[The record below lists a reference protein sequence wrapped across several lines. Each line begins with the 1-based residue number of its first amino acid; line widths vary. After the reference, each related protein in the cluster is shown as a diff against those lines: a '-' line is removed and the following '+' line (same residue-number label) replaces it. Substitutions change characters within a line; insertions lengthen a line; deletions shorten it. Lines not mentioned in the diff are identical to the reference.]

1 MRDMDFKKIR
11 ENFPK
16 QEEIFGWIEGLCRF
30 PHRRTGSP
38 ESRAAQE
45 YLKEQFEK
53 IGLQEITVERVPSVN
68 FDAKDWSLQVEGK
81 ELPCFMING
90 TLHPKP
96 KGEFEAGLRCR
107 DTEIVYLGEGRSED
121 FEGMD
126 VRDKLVLCDCP
137 WFESDEDTYAD
148 KWCATEGI
156 VYDPDRDIRVKLR
169 KTDSYSPNA
178 WPYNYFEAQKRGAAG
193 FVGIL
198 NDYFSDGINWNE
210 DYSELAASQGCR
222 AMEIPGLWIGTDTWE
237 LLKGLLRDGKAKAS
251 MGMKTMYLDGSATN
265 VWGVLPGVSTEAVLV
280 HSHYDAVFT
289 GAVQDASGM
298 SEVLALARYF
308 AGFSKEQRPK
318 TMIFAGL
325 DGHYT
330 DYAGH
335 QAFIKKR
342 LSEGRKILC
351 DFVIEHIGKEVG
363 LGEKNEPIVSDEPE
377 IRLVYVTDTKG
388 MVDIVCQAVRE
399 NDMRRTIVLPVPLQ
413 NAVNQRAQD
422 AYEFAQDEVIS
433 DAYYSSINGISVVS
447 MLSPQMYL
455 FHPMDRPD
463 MVPKTQLMPVGVT
476 FAGVIQE
483 FMAM

>member
-1 MRDMDFKKIR
+1 MRDVDFEKVR
-11 ENFPK
+11 GNFPK

-53 IGLQEITVERVPSVN
+53 IGLQKITVESVPSVN
-68 FDAKDWSLQVEGK
+68 FDVKDWSLQVEGQDI
-81 ELPCFMING
+81 PCFMING
-90 TLHPKP
+90 TLHPET
-96 KGEFEAGLRCR
+96 KGEFEAGPRCR
-107 DTEIVYLGEGRSED
+107 DTEIIYLGEGRPED
-121 FEGMD
+121 FEGID
-126 VRDKLVLCDCP
+126 VKGKIVLCDCP
-137 WFESDEDTYAD
+137 WFEADEDTYAET
-148 KWCATEGI
+148 WCATEGI
-156 VYDPDRDIRVKLR
+156 VYDPDRDKRKKLR

-178 WPYNYFEAQKRGAAG
+178 WPYNYFAAQKLGAVG

-210 DYSELAASQGCR
+210 DYSELAASQGCD
-222 AMEIPGLWIGTDTWE
+222 AMAIPGLWIGTDAAVI
-237 LLKGLLRDGKAKAS
+237 LKGLLKDIRAKAS
-251 MGMKTMYLDGSATN
+251 MGMKTMYKDGTATN
-265 VWGVLPGVSTEAVLV
+265 VWGVLPGMSDEAVLV

-298 SEVLALARYF
+298 SEVLAVAEYF
-308 AGFSKEQRPK
+308 AGLPKEKRPK

-335 QAFIKKR
+335 QAFIEKR
-342 LSEGRKILC
+342 LEEGTKILC

-363 LGEKNEPIVSDEPE
+363 LGERNEPVVSDEAE
-377 IRLVYVTDTKG
+377 IRLIYVTDTKG
-388 MVDIVCQAVRE
+388 LVDIVRQAVQE
-399 NDMRRTIVLPVPLQ
+399 NDIKRTIVLPVSPQ
-413 NAVNQRAQD
+413 AGVNRGT
-422 AYEFAQDEVIS
+422 YEFAQDEVIS
-433 DAYYSSINGISVVS
+433 DAYYSCINGIPIVS

-463 MVPKTQLMPVGVT
+463 MVPKDQLVPVGVT
-476 FAGVIQE
+476 FAEVIQE
-483 FMAM
+483 FMAL